1 MNPYEPP
8 SPSEP
13 SLEDRIERLEAKLGK
28 SEPPGSTDLLLSAFA
43 ILAIILT
50 GAMLFSVL
58 TRAGR

>member
-8 SPSEP
+8 QPSGP
-13 SLEDRIERLEAKLGK
+13 SLEDRIERLEAKLGDSK
-28 SEPPGSTDLLLSAFA
+28 PPGSTDLLLSVFA

-50 GAMLFSVL
+50 GAMLFDVL

>member
-8 SPSEP
+8 SPTEP
-13 SLEDRIERLEAKLGK
+13 SLEERIEKLEAKLDGSK
-28 SEPPGSTDLLLSAFA
+28 PPGSTDLLLSAFA

-50 GAMLFSVL
+50 GAMLLDVL